1 MGNLIWGRRLSDT
14 YLLECLDSSIKHKTE
29 QLINRINDVY
39 RLRLFNST
47 RSILKTGAPVI
58 NMFIEEYEREIIFLH
73 EDIEFLN
80 KQIDLIRRRL
90 EDEKT

>member
-1 MGNLIWGRRLSDT
+1 MVKSIWGRRLSDT

-29 QLINRINDVY
+29 QLINKINDVY

-47 RSILKTGAPVI
+47 RHPFRNGAPVI
-58 NMFIEEYEREIIFLH
+58 NMFIEEYEREIVFLH

-80 KQIDLIRRRL
+80 KQIDLIGGRL
-90 EDEKT
+90 DDEKT

>member
-1 MGNLIWGRRLSDT
+1 MVNPIWSRRLSDT
-14 YLLECLDSSIKHKTE
+14 YLLECLDSSIKHKTTK
-29 QLINRINDVY
+29 LINKINDVY

-47 RSILKTGAPVI
+47 RHPFKNGAPVL
-58 NMFIEEYEREIIFLH
+58 NMFIEEYEREIIFLR